1 MTHPGPDAPQPDGE
15 PTREEPRPV
24 AGYGTPAGAHA
35 AGSRP
40 PLPPA
45 QQPSQQP
52 YQPPYQSPYQQQP
65 PFPAYAPS
73 SPYQPQGLR
82 PGPFPSGY
90 PIPYAAGA
98 ARSST
103 PGWVWPVVVVLAL
116 VTGLLGGLFGG
127 ALVLGAGGSDGE
139 LVAGGAPLEADNGSI
154 AAVAAKVLPSTVQV
168 RVVNGKGKDAT
179 GATGSGFVIDRRGH
193 VITNNH
199 VVGVA
204 SADAV
209 IEVIDVK
216 GVPHRAEV
224 VGSSPVYDIAVLRV
238 ADDRRLRPVPLG
250 SSERLQVGQTVV
262 AIGSPLGLSATVTSG
277 IVSALDRPVTTGPS
291 GPDATDPSSFIN
303 AVQTD
308 AAINPGNSGGPL
320 VNLRGQVVG
329 VNSAIATTGGMFGGE
344 GGNIG
349 VGFAIPMDQVR
360 FTAEQILETGK
371 AEYPIIGANVNTGDS
386 SDGAVLSEVPADGP
400 AAEAGLRAGDQIVA
414 VDGQRVTD
422 GVSLI
427 VAIRTH
433 RPGETIELTVVRD
446 DDERTVEIELD
457 AKVG

>member
-15 PTREEPRPV
+15 HTREEPRPV
-24 AGYGTPAGAHA
+24 PGYGQGSTA
-35 AGSRP
+35 ADQHP
-40 PLPPA
+40 TAPFPKYQQ
-45 QQPSQQP
+45 QQPHPQQPQQQPFQQP
-52 YQPPYQSPYQQQP
+52 YPPQQQ
-65 PFPAYAPS
+65 
-73 SPYQPQGLR
+73 LR
-82 PGPFPSGY
+82 TGPFPSGY
-90 PIPYAAGA
+90 PLPYAPMAGTA

-103 PGWVWPVVVVLAL
+103 PGWVWPLVVVAAL
-116 VTGLLGGLFGG
+116 VSGLVGGLLGG
-127 ALVLGAGGSDGE
+127 ALVLGSSSDSDGA
-139 LVAGGAPLEADNGSI
+139 LSPVSGAAPLDADNESI

-168 RVVNGKGKDAT
+168 RVVNGRGEDAT

-199 VVGVA
+199 VVEVA
-204 SADAV
+204 EEDAV
-209 IEVIDVK
+209 IEVLDVD
-216 GVPHRAEV
+216 GASIRAEV
-224 VGSSPVYDIAVLRV
+224 VGTSPVYDIAVLKI
-238 ADDRRLRPVPLG
+238 AEPRRLRPVPLG
-250 SSERLQVGQTVV
+250 SSQQLQVGETVV

-291 GPDATDPSSFIN
+291 DPKSTDSSYIN

-360 FTAEQILETGK
+360 FTAKQILDTGK
-371 AEYPIIGANVNTGDS
+371 AEYPIIGANVNTAES
-386 SDGAVLSEVPADGP
+386 EGAVIAEVTDGGP
-400 AAEAGLRAGDQIVA
+400 AQEAGLRADDQILA
-414 VDGQRVTD
+414 VDGKPVPD

-433 RPGETIELTVVRD
+433 RPGETIELTIMRDGEQQDVDVV
-446 DDERTVEIELD
+446 LD